1 MPPDL
6 QRASKHVLSVAKV
19 RAKLQESAEPYALIR
34 IRRDPAML
42 IKPRTL
48 EPQRQDDAH
57 SHVDDL
63 VSKRT
68 TFFQGWG
75 PKI

>member
-1 MPPDL
+1 
-6 QRASKHVLSVAKV
+6 
-19 RAKLQESAEPYALIR
+19 
-34 IRRDPAML
+34 ML

-48 EPQRQDDAH
+48 EPHRQDD
-57 SHVDDL
+57 SHNRL
-63 VSKRT
+63 NELSTQRT